1 MPTIRTVESGVDPLS
16 IEVDATATSAN
27 RNVVGIVDF
36 LANDGVNY
44 ITVTFTTITNGD
56 TVAITLAPGQQVKTP
71 PWRFKNVAWI
81 TDVGTSPFRLWG
93 STLALR
99 QGR

>member
-1 MPTIRTVESGVDPLS
+1 MPTIRTADSGVDPIS
-16 IEVDATATSAN
+16 IEVDATAVSAN
-27 RNVVGIVDF
+27 RDVVGIVDF

-44 ITVTFTTITNGD
+44 ITVTFTTILNGD
-56 TVAITLAPGQQVKTP
+56 TVAITLSPGQQKETP

-93 STLALR
+93 STIARVL
-99 QGR
+99 GR